1 MEHKLITIEG
11 NIGAGKTTLSTI
23 LAARLNARLVLEQFS
38 DNPFLPKFYTD
49 PAKYAFPL
57 ELFFMAERFKQLKEL
72 TQPDMFQQV
81 TVSDYLFVKCLLFAK
96 VNLPAEEYQLYKKL
110 FDIIHQQMRFPDILI
125 FLQAPVEKLQEN
137 IRKRGRDYE
146 QNISDSY
153 LQEIQD
159 AYLSYIQWQTGIT
172 LIVDVTNAD
181 FMQNEMHVQTI
192 LNALETHFPPG
203 IHRITLPS

>member
-181 FMQNEMHVQTI
+181 FMRNEMHVQTI